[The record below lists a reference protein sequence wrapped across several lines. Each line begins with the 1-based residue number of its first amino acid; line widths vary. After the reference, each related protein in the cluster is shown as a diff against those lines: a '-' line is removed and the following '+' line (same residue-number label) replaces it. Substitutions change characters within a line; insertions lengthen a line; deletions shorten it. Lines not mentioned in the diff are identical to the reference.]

1 MRAPLLASSIAL
13 TFSCAATA
21 ADAPASSPEALY
33 RMSAEAMPAGNG
45 KSLSLTVQEVKRE
58 AEFSIVDVEA
68 TSETARSPAASL
80 LLVRGLCGLMLARGQ
95 KFAVAEQVSEQ
106 PIEFRMTFPESAAV
120 EERKGLP
127 RLVLSEA
134 NCAGIQERR
143 E

>member
-1 MRAPLLASSIAL
+1 
-13 TFSCAATA
+13 
-21 ADAPASSPEALY
+21 
-33 RMSAEAMPAGNG
+33 MSAEAMPAGNG

-58 AEFSIVDVEA
+58 AEFFYRGRRGHFRGGPISRSFLA
-68 TSETARSPAASL
+68 SCARSMWAH
-80 LLVRGLCGLMLARGQ
+80 ARTRQ